1 MDITRAILDGIAMA
15 AIFNGAVAAFVLIN
29 PRFFFDSYPKKIQ
42 NSAPEKV
49 LIIGTWDNKNDHKC
63 GHSIFKI
70 VSPIMYLM
78 KFLLFFS

>member
-42 NSAPEKV
+42 NSAPEKM
-49 LIIGTWDNKNDHKC
+49 T
-63 GHSIFKI
+63 
-70 VSPIMYLM
+70 VSYTHLTLPTNREV
-78 KFLLFFS
+78 

>member
-42 NSAPEKV
+42 NSAPEKM
-49 LIIGTWDNKNDHKC
+49 TKKEKKNKFNTYDHNFRNRIYIWRDISFTYWNKRA
-63 GHSIFKI
+63 
-70 VSPIMYLM
+70 
-78 KFLLFFS
+78 

>member
-42 NSAPEKV
+42 NSAPEKMTKEEKRIN
-49 LIIGTWDNKNDHKC
+49 LILTFNFRNRIYIWSDLSFTYGNKRT
-63 GHSIFKI
+63 
-70 VSPIMYLM
+70 
-78 KFLLFFS
+78 